1 MQAVVVIADRTHAT
15 HQHQMQ
21 RQVAAAGGSSAVL
34 RVLMMVMVMV
44 MVMVISRN
52 SAVTSPMVNLSLAEC
67 PLHP

>member
-44 MVMVISRN
+44 ISRN

>member
-34 RVLMMVMVMV
+34 RVLMMV
-44 MVMVISRN
+44 ISRN

>member
-34 RVLMMVMVMV
+34 RVLMMVMV
-44 MVMVISRN
+44 ISRN